1 MKIYWKILIS
11 YLCVCMVPLL
21 LSLFTCLK
29 LEQNVRETILRDQS
43 RMIDDVWNNLNA
55 TIQASYEAER
65 MIAEDAVLK
74 DLAESY
80 SLTKKQRFQQNDLS
94 GLLNAAS
101 SRGDSVEVFAYLY
114 RSGQL
119 ITGGRSYEPENLEAF
134 LQPLGIG
141 TGDFEGLLLSSEYT
155 KTPAVIGEGEDAYL
169 VVLSYALSRNYREKA
184 ACIGM
189 LYPLKEFALLSGDG
203 YYYLRDRDGQF
214 LFGSELCREA
224 FEKDPAGSGEIT
236 LTDGD
241 YFHFTI
247 PSDCSGLYYGFL
259 IERSIYL
266 APLQWSRLQLI
277 LEFIL
282 FTGVGIVLSVILSR
296 RTFSPYKRMMALLRQ
311 SESDSSDGSTREL
324 ERSLRRLI
332 EERQMAENQL
342 SSRRQQ
348 LHNGML
354 SGLLTGH
361 SRDLSVLSEYI
372 EDGAPYRVLILFF
385 HDLEKSAFF
394 ENVPKKQFAPAAD
407 MLFFAVRNLLEE
419 LVLEKRNGVSLAMD
433 GFVVMVFQSNETDG
447 QLRTDLEKAISFME
461 EHLFL
466 SITCCV
472 SGAWG
477 NLEDAPLAYNEAF
490 AMEQASGGGSLRIA
504 DKKGALDRD
513 LWQGIQF
520 HTRKKIYV
528 YLVSR
533 PDGIMSLVTGIN
545 MFGIK

>member
-1 MKIYWKILIS
+1 
-11 YLCVCMVPLL
+11 
-21 LSLFTCLK
+21 
-29 LEQNVRETILRDQS
+29 
-43 RMIDDVWNNLNA
+43 
-55 TIQASYEAER
+55 
-65 MIAEDAVLK
+65 
-74 DLAESY
+74 
-80 SLTKKQRFQQNDLS
+80 
-94 GLLNAAS
+94 
-101 SRGDSVEVFAYLY
+101 
-114 RSGQL
+114 
-119 ITGGRSYEPENLEAF
+119 
-134 LQPLGIG
+134 
-141 TGDFEGLLLSSEYT
+141 
-155 KTPAVIGEGEDAYL
+155 
-169 VVLSYALSRNYREKA
+169 
-184 ACIGM
+184 
-189 LYPLKEFALLSGDG
+189 
-203 YYYLRDRDGQF
+203 
-214 LFGSELCREA
+214 
-224 FEKDPAGSGEIT
+224 
-236 LTDGD
+236 
-241 YFHFTI
+241 
-247 PSDCSGLYYGFL
+247 
-259 IERSIYL
+259 
-266 APLQWSRLQLI
+266 
-277 LEFIL
+277 
-282 FTGVGIVLSVILSR
+282 
-296 RTFSPYKRMMALLRQ
+296 
-311 SESDSSDGSTREL
+311 
-324 ERSLRRLI
+324 
-332 EERQMAENQL
+332 MAENQL

-361 SRDLSVLSEYI
+361 SRDLSILSEYI

-545 MFGIK
+545 MFGIQ

>member
-1 MKIYWKILIS
+1 
-11 YLCVCMVPLL
+11 
-21 LSLFTCLK
+21 
-29 LEQNVRETILRDQS
+29 
-43 RMIDDVWNNLNA
+43 
-55 TIQASYEAER
+55 
-65 MIAEDAVLK
+65 
-74 DLAESY
+74 
-80 SLTKKQRFQQNDLS
+80 
-94 GLLNAAS
+94 
-101 SRGDSVEVFAYLY
+101 
-114 RSGQL
+114 
-119 ITGGRSYEPENLEAF
+119 
-134 LQPLGIG
+134 
-141 TGDFEGLLLSSEYT
+141 
-155 KTPAVIGEGEDAYL
+155 
-169 VVLSYALSRNYREKA
+169 
-184 ACIGM
+184 
-189 LYPLKEFALLSGDG
+189 
-203 YYYLRDRDGQF
+203 
-214 LFGSELCREA
+214 
-224 FEKDPAGSGEIT
+224 
-236 LTDGD
+236 
-241 YFHFTI
+241 
-247 PSDCSGLYYGFL
+247 
-259 IERSIYL
+259 
-266 APLQWSRLQLI
+266 
-277 LEFIL
+277 
-282 FTGVGIVLSVILSR
+282 
-296 RTFSPYKRMMALLRQ
+296 
-311 SESDSSDGSTREL
+311 
-324 ERSLRRLI
+324 
-332 EERQMAENQL
+332 MAENQL

-361 SRDLSVLSEYI
+361 SRDLSILSEYI

-466 SITCCV
+466 LITCCV

-477 NLEDAPLAYNEAF
+477 DLEDAPLAYNEAF
-490 AMEQASGGGSLRIA
+490 AMEQASGGGSLRIT

-545 MFGIK
+545 MFGIQ